1 MIELYKNITITIVLY
16 QENLTT
22 ISNCLK
28 DLMNFKII
36 IIDNAGNKRLKNE
49 IQKNFTIYKY
59 IINNEN
65 IGFSKAINQAIN
77 LCDTNYIL
85 NLEADCEILIDGV
98 SKLYESIKK
107 YEDSIIVT
115 PTFSDKRSNLSF
127 SGGPLP
133 EKKIEMQT
141 LNLDGDT
148 CVDTA
153 STAAILFKKK
163 DLLEIGLFDE
173 DFFIYF
179 PDFEIGRRIKK
190 FKKSIIQVYE
200 AKAIHEMGYLK
211 INNPIKK
218 AFFRN
223 YYFTLD
229 ELIYYHKGGKF
240 NEAYFN
246 LRKKIVSL
254 ILKILFNLILFK
266 FTKSTNFFSRVLAF
280 YNFKKKYVNN

>member
-28 DLMNFKII
+28 NLMNFKII
-36 IIDNAGNKRLKNE
+36 IIDIAGNKRLKNE

-59 IINNEN
+59 IINYEN

-85 NLEADCEILIDGV
+85 NLEADCEILIDSV
-98 SKLYESIKK
+98 LKLYESMKK
-107 YEDSIIVT
+107 YEDSIMVT
-115 PTFSDKRSNLSF
+115 PTFFDRKSNLTF

-133 EKKIEMQT
+133 EKKIEM
-141 LNLDGDT
+141 LPLSLDGDT

-153 STAAILFKKK
+153 STAAVLFNKK
-163 DLLEIGLFDE
+163 DLLDIGLFDE

-190 FKKSIIQVYE
+190 FNKSIIQVYE

-211 INNPIKK
+211 IKNSIKK

-240 NEAYFN
+240 NEAYSN
-246 LRKKIVSL
+246 LRKKIVLL
-254 ILKILFNLILFK
+254 IFKTLLNLILFK
-266 FTKSTNFFSRVLAF
+266 FNKSTNFFSRILAF